1 MGIITD
7 VKVYNGCKVG
17 IALEQRIRMVEI
29 LENDEGI
36 PSGLQPAMY
45 KGLYINILCFEISF
59 TTILLKN

>member
-1 MGIITD
+1 MGIIAN
-7 VKVYNGCKVG
+7 VKMYNGCKVG
-17 IALEQRIRMVEI
+17 IALEKRIRMVEI

-45 KGLYINILCFEISF
+45 EGLYINILCFEISF

>member
-1 MGIITD
+1 MGIIAN
-7 VKVYNGCKVG
+7 VKMYNGCKVG
-17 IALEQRIRMVEI
+17 IALEKRIRMVEI
-29 LENDEGI
+29 LENNEGI

>member
-7 VKVYNGCKVG
+7 VKMYNGCKVG
-17 IALEQRIRMVEI
+17 VALEKRIRMVEI

-36 PSGLQPAMY
+36 PSGYQPALY

-59 TTILLKN
+59 TTVFLKK